1 MEVIIQVMK
10 KVAKNLHY
18 FMFWGIIT
26 YDFIFI
32 MKFMDK
38 KEYLLDMLVQLEPIR
53 DLAKWLRILVEQ
65 WNLWDDT
72 LDTLINAV
80 QWAIVNSKCEING

>member
-1 MEVIIQVMK
+1 
-10 KVAKNLHY
+10 
-18 FMFWGIIT
+18 MFWGIIT